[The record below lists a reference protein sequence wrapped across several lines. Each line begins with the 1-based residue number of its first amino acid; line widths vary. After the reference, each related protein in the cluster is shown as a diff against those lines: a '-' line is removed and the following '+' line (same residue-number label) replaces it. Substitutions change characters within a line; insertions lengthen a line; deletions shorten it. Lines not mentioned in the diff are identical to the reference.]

1 MAKKKKIKMKTILI
15 LTEKMAKKE
24 KKKGPYIR
32 NFACFGNHLDMACYL
47 CPPD

>member
-24 KKKGPYIR
+24 KKKGALYQE
-32 NFACFGNHLDMACYL
+32 FCLL
-47 CPPD
+47 WQSS